1 MKLFAVPITVWFVLI
16 SFSGNGQRA
25 SVVTLSQTIQISSE
39 VPSLPVIKGL
49 AVNPLICIKIYIPG
63 QVNVGK
69 FRQINCTLN
78 KEGISAIEKL
88 ELYFTDLEPL
98 FSTGQLLSSVTDCK
112 SNFSIPVQLDLKPGW
127 HYIWLSA
134 KLKQEADIT
143 KKIELH
149 ISGLLDAANKTLLVK
164 EQATSY
170 KKYIGVAV
178 RKANDD
184 NVNTYRI
191 PGIITTN
198 KGTLIGVYDI
208 RYKNSTDLPGNIDVG
223 MSRSI
228 DGGNTWQPMKII
240 VDMGAPHENNGVG
253 DPAILFDPVTK
264 KIWVAA
270 LWSKGYR
277 SIAGSMPG
285 LSPDTTG
292 QLVVVS
298 SDDDGLTWTKPKSI
312 TEQVKNPIWHLF
324 FNGPGNGIAMK
335 DGKIVF
341 AAQYW
346 DENKLPWSTLI
357 YSADHGVSW
366 KGKLTGP
373 KSNTTESQLV
383 ETTPGKLM
391 LNMRDNRGGFRSVA
405 TSSNMGNDWVEH
417 FSSYN
422 MLPDPVCMGSL
433 IKATV
438 NLKGQKK
445 EVLFFSNPNTPYG
458 RFDITVKASLDFGES
473 WKSGNQ
479 LLIDQ
484 RKCFGY
490 SALTSIN
497 DGTIGILYEGSRD
510 LYFVRIPITDIIK

>member
-25 SVVTLSQTIQISSE
+25 SIVTLSETIQISSE
-39 VPSLPVIKGL
+39 VPILPVIKGL
-49 AVNPLICIKIYIPG
+49 AVNPLLCIKIYIPG

-69 FRQINCTLN
+69 FREINCTLN
-78 KEGISAIEKL
+78 KEGINTIEKL

-149 ISGLLDAANKTLLVK
+149 VSGLVDAANKTLLVK
-164 EQATSY
+164 EQATGY

-191 PGIITTN
+191 PGVITTN
-198 KGTLIGVYDI
+198 QGTLIGVYDI

-240 VDMGAPHENNGVG
+240 IDMGAPHENNGVG

-270 LWSKGYR
+270 LWSKGY
-277 SIAGSMPG
+277 
-285 LSPDTTG
+285 
-292 QLVVVS
+292 
-298 SDDDGLTWTKPKSI
+298 
-312 TEQVKNPIWHLF
+312 
-324 FNGPGNGIAMK
+324 
-335 DGKIVF
+335 
-341 AAQYW
+341 
-346 DENKLPWSTLI
+346 
-357 YSADHGVSW
+357 
-366 KGKLTGP
+366 
-373 KSNTTESQLV
+373 
-383 ETTPGKLM
+383 
-391 LNMRDNRGGFRSVA
+391 
-405 TSSNMGNDWVEH
+405 
-417 FSSYN
+417 
-422 MLPDPVCMGSL
+422 
-433 IKATV
+433 
-438 NLKGQKK
+438 
-445 EVLFFSNPNTPYG
+445 
-458 RFDITVKASLDFGES
+458 
-473 WKSGNQ
+473 
-479 LLIDQ
+479 
-484 RKCFGY
+484 
-490 SALTSIN
+490 
-497 DGTIGILYEGSRD
+497 GTN
-510 LYFVRIPITDIIK
+510 

>member
-1 MKLFAVPITVWFVLI
+1 MKLFSVSIMGWLLLI
-16 SFSGNGQRA
+16 SV
-25 SVVTLSQTIQISSE
+25 SVNAQQSSFKSLSATIQTFSE
-39 VPSLPVIKGL
+39 ATVAPVIKGL
-49 AVNPLICIKIYIPG
+49 ATNPLLCLKIYVPA
-63 QVNVGK
+63 QMKSGK
-69 FRQINCTLN
+69 LRAINCNLN
-78 KEGISAIEKL
+78 AEGARAIEKL
-88 ELYFTDLEPL
+88 DLYFTDLEPL
-98 FSTGQLLSSVTDCK
+98 FSTSRLLSSITDCK
-112 SNFSIPVQLDLKPGW
+112 SNFTIPIQIDLKPGW

-134 KLKQEADIT
+134 KLREEADIT

-149 ISGLLDAANKTLLVK
+149 IGGLVDATNKTLMVK
-164 EQATSY
+164 EQATGY

-178 RKANDD
+178 RKPNDD

-191 PGIITTN
+191 PGITQTN
-198 KGTLIGVYDI
+198 KGTLIAVYDV

-223 MSRSI
+223 MSRSV

-240 VDMGAPHENNGVG
+240 MDMGLSHENNGVG
-253 DPAILFDPVTK
+253 DPAILFDPITK

-270 LWSKGYR
+270 LWSKGNR

-298 SDDDGLTWTKPKSI
+298 SDDDGLTWNTPKSI
-312 TEQVKNPIWHLF
+312 TDQVKNPNWHLF

-346 DENKLPWSTLI
+346 DENRLPWSTLI
-357 YSADHGVSW
+357 YSADHGVTW

-383 ETTPGKLM
+383 ETTSGSLM

-405 TSSNMGNDWVEH
+405 TTSNMGSDWVEH
-417 FSSYN
+417 FSSYHV
-422 MLPDPVCMGSL
+422 LPDPVCMGSL
-433 IKATV
+433 IKSTV
-438 NLKGQKK
+438 KLNGQLK
-445 EVLFFSNPNTPYG
+445 EVLFFSNPSTPHG
-458 RFDITVKASLDFGES
+458 RFDITIKASLDYGES
-473 WKSGNQ
+473 WKPVHE
-479 LLIDQ
+479 LLVDQ

-497 DGTIGILYEGSRD
+497 DATIGMLYEGSRD
-510 LYFVRIPITDIIK
+510 LYFVRIPVIDIIK